1 MYKRHFAISN
11 KMRIFADQT
20 LCFYEV
26 WSTKLSNGNKMK
38 QIKREDYLRTLIG
51 LRDKNL
57 IKILTGVRR
66 CGKSTIMQMFRD
78 YLIADGVSKSQ
89 IVFMNLEDLEN
100 SKWLN
105 DLDGLYYHI
114 TRQLDLSEPCYVF
127 LDEIQQVKNFE
138 RLVAG
143 LNVKPN
149 IDVYI
154 TGSNAYILSSEL
166 GTLLTGRYIS
176 IHVLPFS
183 FKEFL
188 LTQADTSRTDLL
200 FTRYLDTGGMPGIF
214 QLPENSVRNYIQDVI
229 QNIIQKDVLVRNKW
243 KNTDHFNKTTAF
255 LFDTIGSTLST
266 KKITNTLKSS
276 GIAISHNTIE
286 SYIQALVESYM
297 FYKVKRFDLKG
308 KGLLMTQEKYYT
320 VDLGF
325 KRYFLGAKNTTDL
338 GHNLENIVYLELLRR
353 GHQIHIG
360 KADDTEIDFVIQTP
374 AGSREYIQVAWTAKE
389 QSTFEREIRPFER
402 VKDFNK
408 RTLLTTDIEPTTAY
422 KGIQKINVIDWLLGD

>member
-1 MYKRHFAISN
+1 
-11 KMRIFADQT
+11 
-20 LCFYEV
+20 
-26 WSTKLSNGNKMK
+26 MK